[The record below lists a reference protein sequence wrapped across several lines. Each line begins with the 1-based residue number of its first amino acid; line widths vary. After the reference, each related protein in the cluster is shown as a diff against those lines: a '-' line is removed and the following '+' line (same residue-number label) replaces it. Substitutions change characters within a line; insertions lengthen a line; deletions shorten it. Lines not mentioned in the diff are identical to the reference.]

1 VKSCGKSLF
10 LSISKHLA
18 PARQLLVFMEP
29 PDFFDAVYQ
38 YPGGWLSDHLGRR
51 RAFLIFVALPR
62 WGISYYLLSPSWP
75 FLFVGLALV
84 MAWQSMASP
93 AIYPFMILAF
103 VVGGLREIGGPARK
117 TMMVGPVYCCR
128 CHWHNRDV
136 SLHRDS

>member
-1 VKSCGKSLF
+1 
-10 LSISKHLA
+10 
-18 PARQLLVFMEP
+18 LLVFMEP